1 MATDDLSFLSDRVR
15 QALSADEQVLAQLRR
30 FDDEYADLQRVVREL
45 PEKTSH
51 DIMVPFTDV
60 AFFPG
65 RLIHTNELTI
75 LLGSDLYAERSA
87 SQTLEIIE
95 RRREMLREKI
105 SGADAGVDAMGARLG
120 ALDAVAAA
128 DGEGASTSGG
138 GAFATRQE
146 GRAVLTSK
154 PDGTVEITE
163 SYEDDEPLE
172 TFDDGARGG
181 PSTGVRTAGEES
193 RQLDDFIARLE
204 ALRGRHLVAPLFL
217 LLAARARLDR
227 WRESVLDRAGRD
239 LLVSRHPD
247 SHVAEGVARAVERVP
262 RLVAPAAHE
271 HQLRTALLAVE
282 ARHVQGIAVDAVH
295 GNHERVPHL
304 PPLRLV
310 RIARVEPLQRLER
323 RPLGPHALPL
333 EAGALARVVQPWQ
346 LLGAARLL
354 VLRNQLLGQIDLRL
368 LDRQLRRSVGHA
380 LRSSCQRCLGVAL
393 AASVAQVENG

>member
-128 DGEGASTSGG
+128 DGEDASTSGG
-138 GAFATRQE
+138 GAFATRKE
-146 GRAVLTSK
+146 GRAFLTSK

-163 SYEDDEPLE
+163 SYEDDEPLDA
-172 TFDDGARGG
+172 FDDGAHRG
-181 PSTGVRTAGEES
+181 PSAFARTAGEES

-204 ALRGRHLVAPLFL
+204 ALETRGEGDDDEEAEEMEDGDSDDDSNYDEREALETDAAASGAGMNRLARWKAEQAA
-217 LLAARARLDR
+217 LLAAKR
-227 WRESVLDRAGRD
+227 REKT
-239 LLVSRHPD
+239 
-247 SHVAEGVARAVERVP
+247 AV
-262 RLVAPAAHE
+262 
-271 HQLRTALLAVE
+271 
-282 ARHVQGIAVDAVH
+282 
-295 GNHERVPHL
+295 
-304 PPLRLV
+304 
-310 RIARVEPLQRLER
+310 
-323 RPLGPHALPL
+323 
-333 EAGALARVVQPWQ
+333 
-346 LLGAARLL
+346 
-354 VLRNQLLGQIDLRL
+354 
-368 LDRQLRRSVGHA
+368 
-380 LRSSCQRCLGVAL
+380 
-393 AASVAQVENG
+393 AASSARRAAVGEVTERFGHRNPDADAEPDRNPPDAHARPMSKFKMRSLGIEPDE

>member
-1 MATDDLSFLSDRVR
+1 MATDDLSLLSDRVR

-128 DGEGASTSGG
+128 DGEDASTSGG
-138 GAFATRQE
+138 GAFATRKE
-146 GRAVLTSK
+146 GRAFLTSK

-163 SYEDDEPLE
+163 SYEDDEPLDA
-172 TFDDGARGG
+172 FDGGDGGG

-204 ALRGRHLVAPLFL
+204 ALETRGEGDDDEEAEEMEDGDSDDDSNYDEREALETDAAASGAGMNRLARWKAEQAA
-217 LLAARARLDR
+217 LLAAKR
-227 WRESVLDRAGRD
+227 REKT
-239 LLVSRHPD
+239 
-247 SHVAEGVARAVERVP
+247 AV
-262 RLVAPAAHE
+262 
-271 HQLRTALLAVE
+271 
-282 ARHVQGIAVDAVH
+282 
-295 GNHERVPHL
+295 
-304 PPLRLV
+304 
-310 RIARVEPLQRLER
+310 
-323 RPLGPHALPL
+323 
-333 EAGALARVVQPWQ
+333 
-346 LLGAARLL
+346 
-354 VLRNQLLGQIDLRL
+354 
-368 LDRQLRRSVGHA
+368 
-380 LRSSCQRCLGVAL
+380 
-393 AASVAQVENG
+393 AASSARRAAVGEVTERFGHRNPDADAEPDRNPPDAHARPMSKFKMRSLGIEPDE

>member
-15 QALSADEQVLAQLRR
+15 RALSADEQVLAQLRR
-30 FDDEYADLQRVVREL
+30 FDDEYADVQRVVREL

-128 DGEGASTSGG
+128 DGEDASTSGG
-138 GAFATRQE
+138 GAFATRKE
-146 GRAVLTSK
+146 GRAFLTSK

-163 SYEDDEPLE
+163 SYEDDEPLDA
-172 TFDDGARGG
+172 FDDGAHRG
-181 PSTGVRTAGEES
+181 PSAFARTAGEES

-204 ALRGRHLVAPLFL
+204 ALETRGEGDDDEEAEEMEDGDSDDDSNYDEREALETDAAASGAGMNRLARWKAEQAA
-217 LLAARARLDR
+217 LLAAKR
-227 WRESVLDRAGRD
+227 REKT
-239 LLVSRHPD
+239 
-247 SHVAEGVARAVERVP
+247 AV
-262 RLVAPAAHE
+262 
-271 HQLRTALLAVE
+271 
-282 ARHVQGIAVDAVH
+282 
-295 GNHERVPHL
+295 
-304 PPLRLV
+304 
-310 RIARVEPLQRLER
+310 
-323 RPLGPHALPL
+323 
-333 EAGALARVVQPWQ
+333 
-346 LLGAARLL
+346 
-354 VLRNQLLGQIDLRL
+354 
-368 LDRQLRRSVGHA
+368 
-380 LRSSCQRCLGVAL
+380 
-393 AASVAQVENG
+393 AASSARRAAVGEVTERFGHRNPDADAEPDRNPPDAHARPMSKFKMRSLGIEPDE

>member
-65 RLIHTNELTI
+65 RLIHTNELTV

-138 GAFATRQE
+138 GAFATRKE
-146 GRAVLTSK
+146 GRAFLTSK

-163 SYEDDEPLE
+163 SYEDDEPLDA
-172 TFDDGARGG
+172 FDDGAHRG
-181 PSTGVRTAGEES
+181 PSAFARTAGEES

-204 ALRGRHLVAPLFL
+204 ALETRAEGSDGEEAEGMGGGDSDDDSDYDEREALETDAAASGAGANRLARWKAEQAA
-217 LLAARARLDR
+217 LLAAKKQKNVAAASSSARRAAVGEVTERLGHRDR
-227 WRESVLDRAGRD
+227 DRESERD
-239 LLVSRHPD
+239 LSGANARPMSKFKMRSLGIEPD
-247 SHVAEGVARAVERVP
+247 E
-262 RLVAPAAHE
+262 
-271 HQLRTALLAVE
+271 
-282 ARHVQGIAVDAVH
+282 
-295 GNHERVPHL
+295 
-304 PPLRLV
+304 
-310 RIARVEPLQRLER
+310 
-323 RPLGPHALPL
+323 
-333 EAGALARVVQPWQ
+333 
-346 LLGAARLL
+346 
-354 VLRNQLLGQIDLRL
+354 
-368 LDRQLRRSVGHA
+368 
-380 LRSSCQRCLGVAL
+380 
-393 AASVAQVENG
+393 

>member
-1 MATDDLSFLSDRVR
+1 MIFFFKPCITQSEENAPTVNHTIARAMATDDLSFLSDRVR

-138 GAFATRQE
+138 GAFATRKE
-146 GRAVLTSK
+146 GRAFLTSK

-163 SYEDDEPLE
+163 SYEDDEPLDA
-172 TFDDGARGG
+172 FDDGAHPG
-181 PSTGVRTAGEES
+181 PSAFGRTAGEES

-204 ALRGRHLVAPLFL
+204 ALETRAEGSDGEEAEGMGGGDSDDDSDYDEREALETDAAASGAGANRLARWKAEQAA
-217 LLAARARLDR
+217 LLAAKKQKNVAAASSSARRAAVGEVTERLGHRDR
-227 WRESVLDRAGRD
+227 DREPERD
-239 LLVSRHPD
+239 LPGANARPMSKFKMRSLGIEPD
-247 SHVAEGVARAVERVP
+247 E
-262 RLVAPAAHE
+262 
-271 HQLRTALLAVE
+271 
-282 ARHVQGIAVDAVH
+282 
-295 GNHERVPHL
+295 
-304 PPLRLV
+304 
-310 RIARVEPLQRLER
+310 
-323 RPLGPHALPL
+323 
-333 EAGALARVVQPWQ
+333 
-346 LLGAARLL
+346 
-354 VLRNQLLGQIDLRL
+354 
-368 LDRQLRRSVGHA
+368 
-380 LRSSCQRCLGVAL
+380 
-393 AASVAQVENG
+393 

>member
-15 QALSADEQVLAQLRR
+15 RALSADEQVLAQLRR
-30 FDDEYADLQRVVREL
+30 FDDEYADVHRVVREL

-204 ALRGRHLVAPLFL
+204 ALETRAEGDDEDEAEGMEDGDSDDDSEYDEREALEMDAAASGAGVNRLARWKAEQAA
-217 LLAARARLDR
+217 LLAAKRREKEKTAAAASSVRRAAVGEVTERVGHRAHDPNADA
-227 WRESVLDRAGRD
+227 DRAPRGANARPMSKFKMRS
-239 LLVSRHPD
+239 LGIEPD
-247 SHVAEGVARAVERVP
+247 E
-262 RLVAPAAHE
+262 
-271 HQLRTALLAVE
+271 
-282 ARHVQGIAVDAVH
+282 
-295 GNHERVPHL
+295 
-304 PPLRLV
+304 
-310 RIARVEPLQRLER
+310 
-323 RPLGPHALPL
+323 
-333 EAGALARVVQPWQ
+333 
-346 LLGAARLL
+346 
-354 VLRNQLLGQIDLRL
+354 
-368 LDRQLRRSVGHA
+368 
-380 LRSSCQRCLGVAL
+380 
-393 AASVAQVENG
+393 

>member
-1 MATDDLSFLSDRVR
+1 MATDDPSFLSDRVR

-51 DIMVPFTDV
+51 DNHGAFTDV

-138 GAFATRQE
+138 GAFATRKE
-146 GRAVLTSK
+146 GRAFLTSK

-163 SYEDDEPLE
+163 SYEDDEPLDA
-172 TFDDGARGG
+172 FDDGAHRG
-181 PSTGVRTAGEES
+181 PSAFGRTAGEES
-193 RQLDDFIARLE
+193 RQLDDLSLAWKRARDAKEGSDGEEAEGMGGGDSDDDSDYDERE
-204 ALRGRHLVAPLFL
+204 ALETDAAASGAGANRLARGKPSVSALQRRKNKKTSPATFL
-217 LLAARARLDR
+217 LRSARR
-227 WRESVLDRAGRD
+227 W
-239 LLVSRHPD
+239 
-247 SHVAEGVARAVERVP
+247 ER
-262 RLVAPAAHE
+262 
-271 HQLRTALLAVE
+271 
-282 ARHVQGIAVDAVH
+282 
-295 GNHERVPHL
+295 
-304 PPLRLV
+304 
-310 RIARVEPLQRLER
+310 
-323 RPLGPHALPL
+323 
-333 EAGALARVVQPWQ
+333 
-346 LLGAARLL
+346 
-354 VLRNQLLGQIDLRL
+354 
-368 LDRQLRRSVGHA
+368 
-380 LRSSCQRCLGVAL
+380 
-393 AASVAQVENG
+393 

>member
-65 RLIHTNELTI
+65 RLIHTNELTV

-138 GAFATRQE
+138 GAFATRKE
-146 GRAVLTSK
+146 GRAFLTSK

-163 SYEDDEPLE
+163 SYEDDEPLDA
-172 TFDDGARGG
+172 FDDGAHRG
-181 PSTGVRTAGEES
+181 PSAFARTAGEES
-193 RQLDDFIARLE
+193 RELDDFIARLE
-204 ALRGRHLVAPLFL
+204 ALEAEAEGDDGKEALGMSERDSDDDSEYDEREALETDAAASGAGANRLARWKAEQAAI
-217 LLAARARLDR
+217 LAAKRREKNAAAAPSARRAAVGEVTERF
-227 WRESVLDRAGRD
+227 GRD
-239 LLVSRHPD
+239 RDSETPPEENARPMSKFKMRALGIEPD
-247 SHVAEGVARAVERVP
+247 E
-262 RLVAPAAHE
+262 
-271 HQLRTALLAVE
+271 
-282 ARHVQGIAVDAVH
+282 
-295 GNHERVPHL
+295 
-304 PPLRLV
+304 
-310 RIARVEPLQRLER
+310 
-323 RPLGPHALPL
+323 
-333 EAGALARVVQPWQ
+333 
-346 LLGAARLL
+346 
-354 VLRNQLLGQIDLRL
+354 
-368 LDRQLRRSVGHA
+368 
-380 LRSSCQRCLGVAL
+380 
-393 AASVAQVENG
+393 